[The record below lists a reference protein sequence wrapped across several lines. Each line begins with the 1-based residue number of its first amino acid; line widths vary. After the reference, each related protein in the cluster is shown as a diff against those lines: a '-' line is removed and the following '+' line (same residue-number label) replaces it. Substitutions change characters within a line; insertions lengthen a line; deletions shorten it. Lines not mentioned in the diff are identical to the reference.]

1 MQNQARTAAD
11 GSLVALVDCDTFYA
25 SCERVCRPDLEGKP
39 IVVLSNN
46 DGCIV
51 ARSREAKKLGI
62 QIGEP
67 EFQFRP
73 SGHPTLSHLGLNDN
87 SWRCREGATEDIPP
101 GIWLCQGHGHVDRSF
116 KSGQRTTQYA
126 GFDWK
131 RKINARKAKRAHG
144 SDGQTPPA

>member
-67 EFQFRP
+67 EFQIRP
-73 SGHPTLSHLGLNDN
+73 LLEKTMLPYSRPIIHFMGICPIVS
-87 SWRCREGATEDIPP
+87 CR
-101 GIWLCQGHGHVDRSF
+101 
-116 KSGQRTTQYA
+116 
-126 GFDWK
+126 
-131 RKINARKAKRAHG
+131 
-144 SDGQTPPA
+144 